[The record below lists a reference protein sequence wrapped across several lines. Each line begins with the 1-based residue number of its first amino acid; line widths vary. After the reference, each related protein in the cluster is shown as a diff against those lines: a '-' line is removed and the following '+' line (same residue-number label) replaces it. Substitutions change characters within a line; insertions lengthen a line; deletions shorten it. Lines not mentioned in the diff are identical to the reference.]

1 MSAMRRIRLR
11 YVLPVLFTILYGV
24 LTIVSDHQD
33 RVFRERIHAA
43 YKDPSIFVRDDFPVT
58 PSNWAKD
65 CLFGIALPAVI
76 VAFPLLLLIG
86 TLLPQTAAIYV
97 ADVIVG
103 GFVMVLWFLLGSWF
117 DRGLHASP
125 PSTRWLGRL
134 IEVGYS
140 FMLLCDGLL
149 FIVFAASL
157 FAYNVSRHS
166 IVPLAFL
173 LGWAGLFTFYLNRR
187 RQARLVPL
195 QSSGQPSH

>member
-11 YVLPVLFTILYGV
+11 YVLPVLFTLLYGV

-33 RVFRERIHAA
+33 RVFRERMEAA
-43 YKDPSIFVRDDFPVT
+43 YKDPSIFVRDDSILN

-65 CLFGIALPAVI
+65 CLVAIALPAVV
-76 VAFPLLLLIG
+76 VAFPLLLLVGI
-86 TLLPQTAAIYV
+86 LLPQTAAVYV

-103 GFVMVLWFLLGSWF
+103 CFVMVLWFLLGSWF
-117 DRGLHASP
+117 DRGLRASP
-125 PSTRWLGRL
+125 PSSRWMNR
-134 IEVGYS
+134 IIDVGYS

-157 FAYNVSRHS
+157 FAYNVTRHS

-173 LGWAGLFTFYLNRR
+173 LGWAGLFTFYLNRC
-187 RQARLVPL
+187 RQARLIPL
-195 QSSGQPSH
+195 QPSGEPSH